1 MNIHYRVELHQ
12 SERDELIAL
21 LAGGKQPVRRLNR
34 VQILMAAGKGAS
46 DAEIAERVVCGMSI
60 VTRTRRRFVEGNLE
74 LALSEAPRSG
84 AARKLNGREEALLI
98 ATARSKP
105 TVGRACWTLE
115 LPCDEMVRLT
125 EHESLS
131 RETVCRR
138 LSENDLKPWRK
149 DMWCFP
155 KVDGKYVAAMD
166 DVLDLYNEAPD
177 PNHPVF
183 CLDESP
189 VQLIGETRAP
199 VPARPGQR
207 RRFDCEYRR
216 NGTTN
221 LFVFLDAHQGW
232 RTVKVTER
240 CTATDFAA
248 CMRDLSDILF
258 PEADRIRVVLDNL
271 STHTPAT
278 LCTLHRSA
286 GRGSTAH
293 PAPDR
298 VSLHTEAR
306 KPK

>member
-1 MNIHYRVELHQ
+1 
-12 SERDELIAL
+12 
-21 LAGGKQPVRRLNR
+21 
-34 VQILMAAGKGAS
+34 
-46 DAEIAERVVCGMSI
+46 
-60 VTRTRRRFVEGNLE
+60 
-74 LALSEAPRSG
+74 
-84 AARKLNGREEALLI
+84 
-98 ATARSKP
+98 
-105 TVGRACWTLE
+105 
-115 LPCDEMVRLT
+115 
-125 EHESLS
+125 
-131 RETVCRR
+131 
-138 LSENDLKPWRK
+138 
-149 DMWCFP
+149 MWCFP
-155 KVDGKYVAAMD
+155 KVDGTYVAAMD

-306 KPK
+306 KKNKVAIEVGVLQRQCLIRIPDRGTLEAKVAKREKQRNESQARINWMFTTDMAREKLAKPYLKPDAAKPSIKESKSL